1 MVSFNDKKIETNF
14 TFKDSSN
21 KISSMINIQNNNS
34 YQTDYIPKQNY
45 NKFNINNNENEIE
58 NNNNNNFK
66 YKTELCK
73 FYEMNN
79 YCKFGENCI
88 FAHGKENLR
97 EDKLKK
103 SGYKKRPCQNFFEN
117 GFCLYGNRCQFSHNI
132 KEYKFVNKLNY
143 NKNYNNNNKN
153 NNNNKFLYSNLFD
166 INYYKKIDNSK
177 DIYKY
182 INRLKIFKSLC
193 KIKKS
198 KYVNNKNYIEEIK
211 NFINNKD
218 NQDNNNN
225 NNNNSFDSIDNIIFN
240 FKKETKEDE
249 K

>member
-1 MVSFNDKKIETNF
+1 MVSNNDKKIETNF
-14 TFKDSSN
+14 EFKDSSN

-34 YQTDYIPKQNY
+34 YQTDYVPKQNY

-58 NNNNNNFK
+58 NNNNFK

-211 NFINNKD
+211 NFINKKD
-218 NQDNNNN
+218 NSENN

>member
-1 MVSFNDKKIETNF
+1 MVSNNDKKIETNF
-14 TFKDSSN
+14 EFKDSSN

-34 YQTDYIPKQNY
+34 YQTDYVPKQNY

-58 NNNNNNFK
+58 NNINFK

-97 EDKLKK
+97 EDKFKK

-143 NKNYNNNNKN
+143 NKNYNNNNNKK
-153 NNNNKFLYSNLFD
+153 NNNKFLYSNLFD

-211 NFINNKD
+211 NFINKKD
-218 NQDNNNN
+218 NSENNN

-240 FKKETKEDE
+240 FKKESKEDE